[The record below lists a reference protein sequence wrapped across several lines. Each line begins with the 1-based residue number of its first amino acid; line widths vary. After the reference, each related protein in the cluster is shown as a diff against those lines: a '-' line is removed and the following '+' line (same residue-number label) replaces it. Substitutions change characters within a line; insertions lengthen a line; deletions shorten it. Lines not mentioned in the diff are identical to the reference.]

1 MYLYITQYCKVSTL
15 SISAQGWLR
24 STHRAPSFL
33 WWVLFYRIKKF
44 LFFLNLHFRRNS
56 QFFSIC
62 ASFGN
67 KISLLLRFLLE
78 SSKINMLLF
87 VQDPSIIRPKKEE
100 ASLHPKLIQE
110 FTIRLEIPLQV
121 LFFCFFLTLISSL
134 AFSQRLI
141 MRDIPSK
148 TAGLQVWRP
157 FSRWWCW
164 ACAYGGMGL

>member
-78 SSKINMLLF
+78 NKYVVVCSGPQHHPAQEGGLSPPQAHPGVHHLVRNSFTSFVLLF
-87 VQDPSIIRPKKEE
+87 FLDTFY
-100 ASLHPKLIQE
+100 HPWLLVK
-110 FTIRLEIPLQV
+110 
-121 LFFCFFLTLISSL
+121 
-134 AFSQRLI
+134 
-141 MRDIPSK
+141 D
-148 TAGLQVWRP
+148 
-157 FSRWWCW
+157 
-164 ACAYGGMGL
+164 